1 MRSGT
6 LMTPRP
12 VPRQLAPA
20 LAALLVLVV
29 ALVVFLIAG
38 WDVCGWALG
47 AVLWA
52 GLRGLSLLLDHVR
65 KDASPAASSGL
76 KAFELAFK
84 ALAALV
90 VLVAVAATDPDL
102 ALPAIL
108 VFALA
113 YTVELGLSLATY
125 FGSTK

>member
-1 MRSGT
+1 MRTST

-12 VPRQLAPA
+12 VPRKLAPA
-20 LAALLVLVV
+20 LAALLVLGV
-29 ALVVFLIAG
+29 ALVVFLVAG
-38 WDVCGWALG
+38 WDLRGWALG

-65 KDASPAASSGL
+65 KGASAAAASGL
-76 KAFELAFK
+76 RAFELAFK

-102 ALPAIL
+102 ALPTIL

-113 YTVELGLSLATY
+113 YTAELGLSLATY
-125 FGSTK
+125 FGSEQ